1 MNLVAQASGFIDW
14 GWIDRNMSEIVNRTW
29 EHLRLTGVSVAIG
42 LLMSIGFATLV
53 LRWRWSYPPITGF
66 AGLLY
71 TIPSLALFALL
82 VPFTGL
88 TDTTAIIALTSYT
101 LFILIRNVVAGIDG
115 VPEAVLEAADGMGYT
130 RGARFW
136 KMEVPLALPA
146 IIAGVRIATVTT
158 VGLVTITAV
167 IGLGGYGFFILRGL
181 NTFFWTQ
188 LIVGVVLSVVLATVL
203 DLAFVGL
210 EKWLSPWNRRSK
222 AIRAES

>member
-1 MNLVAQASGFIDW
+1 MIDW
-14 GWIDRNMSEIVNRTW
+14 SWVERNIGEIANRTW
-29 EHLRLTGVSVAIG
+29 EHLRLTGLSVAIG
-42 LLMSIGFATLV
+42 LVISIGLAV
-53 LRWRWSYPPITGF
+53 LALRSRWTYPPISGF

-88 TDTTAIIALTSYT
+88 TDATAIIALTSYT
-101 LFILIRNVVAGIDG
+101 LFILVRNIVAGIDG
-115 VPEAVLEAADGMGYT
+115 VPAAVLEAADGMGYT
-130 RGARFW
+130 RSARFW

-146 IIAGVRIATVTT
+146 IVAGVRIATVTT

-188 LIVGVVLSVVLATVL
+188 LLVGVFLSVSLATIL
-203 DLAFVGL
+203 DLAFVFL
-210 EKWLSPWNRRSK
+210 EKRLSPWDRDEK
-222 AIRAES
+222 PIRVSV